1 MAENLFQNT
10 NVPLGAQVEFVYQ
23 WSEWMK
29 SLNQCIQTPPVS
41 NDQVQSDQSNQSI
54 ITLLQ
59 SNDAHFH
66 SNVPLQS
73 NYLAKNQVV
82 FKTPI
87 AIGNHVSPDQN
98 SISLSDVLNS
108 NAYGKSL
115 IEAYKQEKCMN
126 EYLRN
131 LLVDSVLQYC
141 VANNHELSVADCA
154 SLSNEIPIFFAGE
167 IAVDLLYS
175 LSHIFLS

>member
-10 NVPLGAQVEFVYQ
+10 NVSLGARVEFVYQ
-23 WSEWMK
+23 WSKWIK
-29 SLNQCIQTPPVS
+29 SVNQCIQTPPVA
-41 NDQVQSDQSNQSI
+41 NNQSNQSNI
-54 ITLLQ
+54 PILQ
-59 SNDAHFH
+59 SNVAHFH
-66 SNVPLQS
+66 SNDPHQS
-73 NYLAKNQVV
+73 NILAKNQVV

-87 AIGNHVSPDQN
+87 AIGNHVSPNQN

-115 IEAYKQEKCMN
+115 TEAYKQEKCMN
-126 EYLRN
+126 EHLRN

-167 IAVDLLYS
+167 IAVDHLFHS
-175 LSHIFLS
+175 LSHIFIC